1 MGVDLK
7 SLNQF
12 RVINSKVIKHVFI
25 ILRFCPVMS
34 GQSCIQTIRNIS
46 SYMNE
51 NTFALLPRHKVL
63 CNISLSTS
71 TITAIKYNI
80 YSSVHTLVLAFYD
93 DLYPETKNKFY
104 KNKLRRIT
112 QKSTEQL
119 RSKRSHCCKWEES
132 DDVQGRIVE
141 LQFGIG
147 QRQ

>member
-1 MGVDLK
+1 
-7 SLNQF
+7 
-12 RVINSKVIKHVFI
+12 
-25 ILRFCPVMS
+25 MS

-71 TITAIKYNI
+71 TITAIKYNM

-104 KNKLRRIT
+104 KNKLVELRRN
-112 QKSTEQL
+112 QL
-119 RSKRSHCCKWEES
+119 SSLDQNAHTVVSGRSQMTYKEES
-132 DDVQGRIVE
+132 WSCSLGLVRDSKPRPLLRGFI
-141 LQFGIG
+141 FYSI
-147 QRQ
+147 